1 MKIFHVKVE
10 TSIMIPSRFKVIFD
24 VTKKE
29 IFEHFKTMRLIVI
42 SIIFIIVFFII
53 MYVGHHLVGGD
64 VPVYKRGANEA
75 LSVLLAFSS
84 LFPPILAVAL
94 GYDTIVGERTRRSL
108 HLVLSKPVDRS
119 SIYIGKFL
127 GVFLSIS
134 FIYVVVCTIGYLV
147 VIGASGKVPSSM
159 DVGRAYAAIGILLL
173 SVACWILFVM
183 LFSTSFKT
191 ITSTLIFSVIFW
203 LFIMNLASNIGLIYY
218 LVTLETGDETVAID
232 ILNIGE
238 SEGSETTSIMFWAHN
253 VGVPVLDIK
262 YEVFYENTN
271 LVEPVRGS
279 SIFAMFSF
287 YQLNPGNYSWRAYQY
302 DSESDSTDKIGE
314 GSFYFG
320 SGFNPFMQLTSFDND
335 GYYDDVLLLVG
346 SVTFEEGQGYDL
358 TVKNIENDAHI
369 ITRTDFSGPYFIQ
382 NLSEGDYEI
391 EIKKNNTVLFKNKV
405 HSFGK
410 EEAQG
415 GFLVVSDD
423 ELEFPDYVKV
433 TFAMN
438 PDNAA
443 SVSYGVLTGSDSTG
457 IISLEEGL
465 TALLI
470 EFFALIFLGLLIFS
484 RIELL

>member
-1 MKIFHVKVE
+1 
-10 TSIMIPSRFKVIFD
+10 MIPNRFKIIFD

-29 IFEHFKTMRLIVI
+29 VFEHFKTMRLIVI
-42 SIIFIIVFFII
+42 SIIFAIVFFII
-53 MYVGHHLVGGD
+53 MFVGHHIIGGD
-64 VPVYKRGANEA
+64 VPVYKRGANDA
-75 LSVLLAFSS
+75 LGVLLAFSS

-108 HLVLSKPVDRS
+108 HLLLSKPVDRS

-147 VIGASGKVPSSM
+147 VIGASGKVPSSV

-218 LVTLETGDETVAID
+218 LVTLDTGDETVAID

-238 SEGSETTSIMFWAHN
+238 SENAETTSIMFWAHN
-253 VGVPVLDIK
+253 VGVPALDVD
-262 YEVFYENTN
+262 YEVFNENGN
-271 LVEPVRGS
+271 LIEPFRGS
-279 SIFAMFSF
+279 SIFAMFTF
-287 YQLNPGNYSWRAYQY
+287 YQLDHGNYSWKAYQF
-302 DSESDSTDKIGE
+302 DQESDSTKKVGE

-320 SGFNPFMQLTSFDND
+320 PGFNPFMQLTSFDND

-346 SVTFEEGQGYDL
+346 SVTFEENKGYDL
-358 TVKNIENDAHI
+358 TIRNIEDDVHI
-369 ITRTDFSGPYFIQ
+369 ITETDFSGPYFIQ

-391 EIKKNNTVLFKNKV
+391 EIKKNGTTVFKNTV
-405 HSFGK
+405 HSFGT
-410 EEAQG
+410 EQAEG
-415 GFLVVSDD
+415 GFLVVNDDD
-423 ELEFPDYVKV
+423 ELEFPDYVKI

-443 SVSYGVLTGSDSTG
+443 SVSYGVLSGSDGSG

-465 TALLI
+465 MALFI
-470 EFFALIFLGLLIFS
+470 ELIFLFLLGLLIFS